1 MEQIIIHGSPK
12 REWYINEFL
21 VPSLYQQGFKQE
33 QINIYMDTNH
43 LGNLHA
49 TLDCFQN
56 TPTTAWH
63 LQDDVLISSMFK
75 QIIDAYANDIE
86 SIICGFASTFDKYQN
101 QLGKVPI
108 YKAWF
113 SFPCIKIPKNILKS
127 FLLWYK
133 QDFSKRNNLQYKQWI
148 KANRY
153 DDSIFHL
160 YLEELNQEKKEMKA
174 IHLYPNIVEHID
186 QLIGGSVAG
195 PKRKNITIK
204 SVHWQENDLVKQL
217 ADRLRARPQ

>member
-63 LQDDVLISSMFK
+63 LQDDVLIGSNFAERIQTFK
-75 QIIDAYANDIE
+75 EEIV
-86 SIICGFASTFDKYQN
+86 CGFASHFDREPPGLVTPDKM
-101 QLGKVPI
+101 
-108 YKAWF
+108 WF
-113 SFPCIKIPKNILKS
+113 SFPCIKIPNKIAHEFVEWCNPETVTNSRYRNYMRQNKFDDTLFKSYVIEHYPEMEILNLDPNLVNHVDW
-127 FLLWYK
+127 LLGGSTCNPKRYK
-133 QDFSKRNNLQYKQWI
+133 IHKKVLAKFWDEPELLDAIEKVLSKR
-148 KANRY
+148 AE
-153 DDSIFHL
+153 S
-160 YLEELNQEKKEMKA
+160 LEA
-174 IHLYPNIVEHID
+174 
-186 QLIGGSVAG
+186 
-195 PKRKNITIK
+195 
-204 SVHWQENDLVKQL
+204 
-217 ADRLRARPQ
+217 